1 MLKVIRQNTVIKDYD
16 DLRIFK
22 VVSVGD
28 GRNGRTHCIEYDFLG
43 TLVNDD
49 TILLNREITN
59 IVFKND
65 NARAVFRPEE
75 NENLHYKVFIKR
87 YPHNRVQIWKHGFD
101 LQQLI
106 TDLAYEMLF
115 EDNGMAK
122 IEVGHYEKSCNSV
135 TTIEVGHYEKSCNWV
150 TIYETKWIT
159 KDCVQEIDDY
169 YSDPKHAYD
178 TLEECIEYLKE
189 TTSWI

>member
-16 DLRIFK
+16 DMRIFK

-28 GRNGRTHCIEYDFLG
+28 GRNGCSKCIEYDFSG
-43 TLVNDD
+43 NKIDD
-49 TILLNREITN
+49 EVKVGNRVIES
-59 IVFKND
+59 IVFEND
-65 NARAVFRPEE
+65 GAKAVFRPEE
-75 NENLHYKVFIKR
+75 NEDLHYKVFIKWF
-87 YPHNRVQIWKHGFD
+87 PHIWKHGYD

-106 TDLAYEMLF
+106 SDLAYEMLF
-115 EDNGMAK
+115 GDNSAK
-122 IEVGHYEKSCNSV
+122 IEVGHYEK
-135 TTIEVGHYEKSCNWV
+135 TGNWV
-150 TIYETKWIT
+150 TTYESKWIT
-159 KDCVQEIDDY
+159 KDYVQEIDDY

>member
-16 DLRIFK
+16 DLRTFK
-22 VVSVGD
+22 VASVGD
-28 GRNGRTHCIEYDFLG
+28 GRNGCTHCIEYDFSG
-43 TLVNDD
+43 TLVNDN

-59 IVFKND
+59 IIFKNY
-65 NARAVFRPEE
+65 NARAVFKPEE
-75 NENLHYKVFIKR
+75 NENLYYKVFIKW

-115 EDNGMAK
+115 EDNDMAK
-122 IEVGHYEKSCNSV
+122 IEVGHYEKP
-135 TTIEVGHYEKSCNWV
+135 GNWV
-150 TIYETKWIT
+150 TTYETKWIT
-159 KDCVQEIDDY
+159 KDCVQEIDEY

-178 TLEECIEYLKE
+178 TLEECIEELRK
-189 TTSWI
+189 TNSCI

>member
-122 IEVGHYEKSCNSV
+122 IEVGHYERA
-135 TTIEVGHYEKSCNWV
+135 GNWV
-150 TIYETKWIT
+150 TTYETKWIT
-159 KDCVQEIDDY
+159 KDYVQEIDDY

>member
-1 MLKVIRQNTVIKDYD
+1 MLKAIRQNTVIKDYD

-28 GRNGRTHCIEYDFLG
+28 GRNGRTHCIEYDFSG

-49 TILLNREITN
+49 KILLNREITN

-75 NENLHYKVFIKR
+75 NENLHYNVFINW
-87 YPHNRVQIWKHGFD
+87 YPHVWKHGFD
-101 LQQLI
+101 LQQLV

-115 EDNGMAK
+115 EDNGIAR
-122 IEVGHYEKSCNSV
+122 IEVGHYEKTGKLV
-135 TTIEVGHYEKSCNWV
+135 TT
-150 TIYETKWIT
+150 YETEWIT
-159 KDCVQEIDDY
+159 KDYVQEIDDY

-178 TLEECIEYLKE
+178 TLEECIEHLKE

>member
-1 MLKVIRQNTVIKDYD
+1 MLKAIRQNTVIKDYD
-16 DLRIFK
+16 DGHIFK

-28 GRNGRTHCIEYDFLG
+28 SRNGRTRCIEYDFLG
-43 TLVNDD
+43 NLVDD
-49 TILLNREITN
+49 NTILLNREITD

-65 NARAVFRPEE
+65 NAKAVFRPEE
-75 NENLHYKVFIKR
+75 NEELYYKVFVKG
-87 YPHNRVQIWKHGFD
+87 YALVWKHGFD
-101 LQQLI
+101 IQQLI
-106 TDLAYEMLF
+106 SDLAYEMLF
-115 EDNGMAK
+115 KDNCEAK
-122 IEVGHYEKSCNSV
+122 IEVGHYEKSCD
-135 TTIEVGHYEKSCNWV
+135 WV
-150 TIYETKWIT
+150 STYETKWIT

>member
-1 MLKVIRQNTVIKDYD
+1 MLKVIRQNTVIKDCD
-16 DLRIFK
+16 DLRIYK

-28 GRNGRTHCIEYDFLG
+28 GRNGRTHCIEYDFSG

-75 NENLHYKVFIKR
+75 NENLHYKVFIKW
-87 YPHNRVQIWKHGFD
+87 YPHVWKHGFD

-115 EDNGMAK
+115 KDNGMAK
-122 IEVGHYEKSCNSV
+122 IEVGHYEKSCNWV
-135 TTIEVGHYEKSCNWV
+135 TT
-150 TIYETKWIT
+150 YETKWIT
-159 KDCVQEIDDY
+159 KDYVQEIDDF
-169 YSDPKHAYD
+169 YSDPRHGCY
-178 TLEECIEYLKE
+178 TLEECIEELRK

>member
-16 DLRIFK
+16 NGRIFK

-28 GRNGRTHCIEYDFLG
+28 SRNGRTHCIEYDFLG
-43 TLVNDD
+43 NLVNDN

-59 IVFKND
+59 IVSKND
-65 NARAVFRPEE
+65 NARAVFKPEE
-75 NENLHYKVFIKR
+75 NENLYYKIFIKW
-87 YPHNRVQIWKHGFD
+87 YQNNRVQIWKHGFD

-115 EDNGMAK
+115 EGNDMAK
-122 IEVGHYEKSCNSV
+122 IEVGRYEKSWV
-135 TTIEVGHYEKSCNWV
+135 TT
-150 TIYETKWIT
+150 YETKWIT
-159 KDCVQEIDDY
+159 KDCVYGIDEY
-169 YSDPKHAYD
+169 YSNPKHAYD

-189 TTSWI
+189 TNSWI

>member
-1 MLKVIRQNTVIKDYD
+1 MLKVIRQNSVIKDYD
-16 DLRIFK
+16 DLRIYK

-28 GRNGRTHCIEYDFLG
+28 GRNGRTHCIEYDFSG

-49 TILLNREITN
+49 KILLNREITN

-75 NENLHYKVFIKR
+75 NESLHYKVFIKWF
-87 YPHNRVQIWKHGFD
+87 PHIWKHGYD

-106 TDLAYEMLF
+106 SDLAYEMLF
-115 EDNGMAK
+115 GDNSAK
-122 IEVGHYEKSCNSV
+122 IEVGHYEKA
-135 TTIEVGHYEKSCNWV
+135 GNWV
-150 TIYETKWIT
+150 TTYETKWIT
-159 KDCVQEIDDY
+159 KDYVQEIDSY

-178 TLEECIEYLKE
+178 TLEECIEYLEE

>member
-1 MLKVIRQNTVIKDYD
+1 MLKVIRQNTVIKDHD
-16 DLRIFK
+16 DGRIFK

-28 GRNGRTHCIEYDFLG
+28 GRNSRTRCIEYDFLG
-43 TLVNDD
+43 NLVNDN

-59 IVFKND
+59 IVLKND

-75 NENLHYKVFIKR
+75 NENLYYKFFIKW

-101 LQQLI
+101 FQQLI

-115 EDNGMAK
+115 EDNDMAK
-122 IEVGHYEKSCNSV
+122 IEVGHYEKSCNWV
-135 TTIEVGHYEKSCNWV
+135 TT
-150 TIYETKWIT
+150 YETKWIT

-169 YSDPKHAYD
+169 YSNPKHAYD
-178 TLEECIEYLKE
+178 TLEECIEYLRK
-189 TTSWI
+189 TNSWI

>member
-1 MLKVIRQNTVIKDYD
+1 MLKVIRHNTVIKDYD

-28 GRNGRTHCIEYDFLG
+28 GRNGRTRCIEYDFFG
-43 TLVNDD
+43 TLVDDD

-59 IVFKND
+59 IIFKNY
-65 NARAVFRPEE
+65 NARAVFKPEE
-75 NENLHYKVFIKR
+75 NEDLHYKFFIKR

-106 TDLAYEMLF
+106 TNLAYEMLF
-115 EDNGMAK
+115 EDGEAK
-122 IEVGHYEKSCNSV
+122 
-135 TTIEVGHYEKSCNWV
+135 IEVGHYEKSCNWV
-150 TIYETKWIT
+150 TTYETKWIA
-159 KDCVQEIDDY
+159 KDYVQEIDEY

-178 TLEECIEYLKE
+178 TLEECIEELRK
-189 TTSWI
+189 TNGWI